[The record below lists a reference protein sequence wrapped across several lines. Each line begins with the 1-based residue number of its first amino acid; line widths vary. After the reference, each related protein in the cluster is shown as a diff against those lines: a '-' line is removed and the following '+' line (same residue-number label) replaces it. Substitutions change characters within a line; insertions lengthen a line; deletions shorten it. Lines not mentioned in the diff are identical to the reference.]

1 MKKFPIILLTSVLIL
16 FCLPLL
22 AVKFAGMN
30 GMAFCFIM
38 FFAINP
44 IYFIFLGIT
53 SGRKVKNHW
62 YLPIIS
68 SLIYLFSMWTL
79 FEMAELAFVMYA
91 GVYLV
96 ISIVTMLITSLI
108 IKGK

>member
-1 MKKFPIILLTSVLIL
+1 MRKSLILLLTSILIL
-16 FCLPLL
+16 FGLPLL
-22 AVKFAGMN
+22 TVKFAGMN

-44 IYFIFLGIT
+44 IYFIFIGII

-68 SLIYLFSMWTL
+68 SLIYLFSMWIL
-79 FEMAELAFVMYA
+79 FEMAETAFVLYA
-91 GVYLV
+91 SVYLL
-96 ISIVTMLITSLI
+96 IGIVSMIITSLI